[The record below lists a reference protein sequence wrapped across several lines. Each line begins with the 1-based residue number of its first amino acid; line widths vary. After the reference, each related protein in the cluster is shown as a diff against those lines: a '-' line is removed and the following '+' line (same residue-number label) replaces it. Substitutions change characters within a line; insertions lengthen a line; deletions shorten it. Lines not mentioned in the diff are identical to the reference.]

1 MDLNITILEFHQ
13 QMVGGRVENIDL
25 FSREGGVMLAIK
37 CLDEGIDIPLINK
50 ALILA
55 SSANPREYIQRRG
68 RVLRTHPNKDSA
80 KIWDVLVCDT
90 KGSLLTIN
98 EAKRAKE
105 FAYLSRSVST
115 RIKLESILS
124 VDSQFEDEKVGEV
137 EDEIE

>member
-1 MDLNITILEFHQ
+1 
-13 QMVGGRVENIDL
+13 
-25 FSREGGVMLAIK
+25 MLAIK